1 MKNADIH
8 TLYNSELFS
17 VKDYL
22 CKEECGSIS
31 EIEIDNNYS
40 ISFFRK
46 GSFEYKFNNNWHD
59 CFNGIILFGNPNDEY
74 IIKHN
79 YHIPDQC
86 TNIYVDREI
95 LGEAAQYYFSKKQK
109 KLFFNSTSSPFK
121 FPFTTVDSNPSFDYL
136 HGLVYNLTRENRGE
150 GKLKL
155 DSLLVHLVD
164 ELFAHFAQTKNSVAR
179 LRVDKKL
186 KDIHLETIERGK
198 NFIIDNFREDISLSA
213 IASNAYVSP
222 YHFSRIFKQF
232 TNASPYNYLLEVRLK
247 HAMLLLRNTSLYIT
261 EICYESGFNRLE
273 HFIATFTRRFGVS
286 PLKYRRQLQ

>member
-17 VKDYL
+17 IKDYL
-22 CKEECGSIS
+22 CKEQCGSVS
-31 EIEIDNNYS
+31 DIEIDNNYS

-46 GSFEYKFNNNWHD
+46 GSFEYKFNNNLHD

-86 TNIYVDREI
+86 TNIYVSKEI
-95 LGEAAQYYFSKKQK
+95 LEEAAQTYFNIRQK
-109 KLFFNSTSSPFK
+109 KLFFNNISKPFK
-121 FPFTTVDSNPSFDYL
+121 FPFTTVSSNPSFDYL
-136 HGLVYNLTRENRGE
+136 HGLVYNLTSENPGKD
-150 GKLKL
+150 KLKL
-155 DSLLVHLVD
+155 DSLLVHLID
-164 ELFAHFAQTKNSVAR
+164 EFFAYFAQAKKGTAQLKIDR
-179 LRVDKKL
+179 KL
-186 KDIHLETIERGK
+186 KDLHLETIERGK
-198 NFIIDNFREDISLSA
+198 NFIIENFREDISLSA

-222 YHFSRIFKQF
+222 YHFSRIFRQF

-247 HAMLLLRNTSLYIT
+247 HAMLLLKNTSLYIT

-273 HFIATFTRRFGVS
+273 HFIATFTRRFGIS
-286 PLKYRRQLQ
+286 PLKFRKRLQ